1 MVVKEQMSSEIKHK
15 SAMETG
21 GIHLHV
27 VFLPAPAP
35 GHMIPL
41 VQLARLFA
49 GRGVRSTIITTFH
62 NALTFQASIHQAI
75 AAGHPINVQT
85 LTFPSSEVGLPA
97 GVESL
102 GTATTAEAASAV
114 IRGTLL
120 LRPRMEQSIRDLS
133 PDCIFSDMFFPWTV
147 ELADELNI
155 PRLYFHPSNFLY
167 QSILH
172 SLRVYGPQNEVK
184 SESKSFVVPGLPDKI
199 TMKRSEVSEHLKVKT
214 SWGEM
219 MEEVEQ
225 SERRSYGSSTTRF
238 TRSSRLT
245 WSITRRLKVRKSGQL
260 FSKNHDDAT
269 GVTSEKHGCLSWLDD
284 RKPNSVIYACF
295 GSMVRFPDAQITEI
309 ALALEECGRPFVW
322 VVRKKDGKDVIG
334 GMPEGFPE
342 RIEKENK
349 GLILTEWAPQV
360 EILQHPA
367 VGGFLTHCGW
377 NSVLEAMV
385 AGVPLIRWPLYYDQF
400 YNDKLVELLGIG
412 VGVGADVW
420 NSSVVVTSPII
431 RKERIIEAIAI
442 LTGESA
448 VAESIRSKSKAVSIM
463 AKQAVEPGG
472 SSFNGLTTLIDEL
485 KAVKLGSKSLP

>member
-1 MVVKEQMSSEIKHK
+1 MDS
-15 SAMETG
+15 G

-27 VFLPAPAP
+27 VFLHAFVP

-62 NALTFQASIHQAI
+62 NALTFQPSVDRGM
-75 AAGHPINVQT
+75 AAGHPLHVHLLN
-85 LTFPSSEVGLPA
+85 FPASELGLRA
-97 GVESL
+97 GVENV
-102 GTATTAEAASAV
+102 GAAATAEEVSAV
-114 IRGTLL
+114 LRSMILL
-120 LRPRMEQSIRDLS
+120 QPQMEQTIRDLS
-133 PDCIFSDMFFPWTV
+133 PDCIFSDMFYTWTV
-147 ELADELNI
+147 DLADELNI

-167 QSILH
+167 QSVLH
-172 SLRVYGPQNEVK
+172 SLKVYGPHHEAK
-184 SESKSFVVPGLPDKI
+184 SESESFVVPGLPDKI

-214 SWGEM
+214 SWGEV
-219 MEEVEQ
+219 MEKVAQ
-225 SERRSYGSSTTRF
+225 SEKRSYGLVHNTFYEIEPAYVEHNKTF
-238 TRSSRLT
+238 KGTK
-245 WSITRRLKVRKSGQL
+245 IYPIGPL
-260 FSKNHDDAT
+260 FQFFEKDDADT
-269 GVTSEKHGCLSWLDD
+269 GGVPEKHGCLSWLDD

-309 ALALEECGRPFVW
+309 ALALEECKRPFVW
-322 VVRKKDGKDVIG
+322 VVRKKVGEQVIG
-334 GMPEGFPE
+334 GMPEGFQE

-367 VGGFLTHCGW
+367 IGGFLTHCGW

-412 VGVGADVW
+412 VGMGVDVW

-431 RKERIIEAIAI
+431 KKERIIEAIGT
-442 LTGESA
+442 LTGESDI
-448 VAESIRSKSKAVSIM
+448 AESIRSKSKVVSVL

-472 SSFNGLTTLIDEL
+472 SSFNGLTTLIEEL
-485 KAVKLGSKSLP
+485 KAIKLGSKSLP